1 MKMQIPLK
9 EFEQYTDEIILQR
22 GLEYYEDGQVN
33 EPEELSLG
41 VFNAIVEGTLDYTV
55 EVNIHNEKIVYFNCD
70 CPYDLGPVCK
80 HIVAVLYY
88 LREEI
93 FKVKTKSSISKKS
106 GKKKSTPQKNFTN
119 QVNELLKKISHKEL
133 KQFILEKVE
142 HNPPFRNIFLSA
154 FSYLNNQE
162 SKELYINQVKSILRN
177 ASARDGFIDWS
188 AARQVDREV
197 SELLDSAQNQYETK
211 NYKSAIF
218 ICTAVMEQMTE
229 ALQYAD
235 DSNGDIRGNIEIALE
250 ILYKMIQEKLPEEI
264 RIQLFEYCLSTY
276 ESHIFSGWDW
286 HLGML
291 EIASEISK
299 TNGEAQGILS
309 QIEKTPGTEYEKEV
323 LQSLKYDLLKK
334 IKGEKEADS
343 YLEQNISN
351 PLLRREA
358 LKKAIQSKEY
368 EKAISI
374 AHDGINHDLINKPG
388 LVMEWHDWLLKIAQ
402 IQKDKEKVIEYSRF
416 LFIDNFRHEQDYYQL
431 LKKNVQP
438 EKWNSFVEEMIK
450 EIVGKKRWLDFDLI
464 AGIYVKEEW
473 WGRLLELIKKNPS
486 LNVIENYERYLSK
499 DYPSELVKLYSD
511 ATIKY
516 LKNNVGR
523 KHYQIICKFLRRI
536 IKLGAREKSDELIAG
551 FRLEYP
557 KRRAL
562 IEELDRF

>member
-22 GLEYYEDGQVN
+22 GLDYYENGQVN

-55 EVNIHNEKIVYFNCD
+55 EVNLHNENIVYFNCD
-70 CPYDLGPVCK
+70 CPYDLGPICK

-106 GKKKSTPQKNFTN
+106 GKKKPTPQKNFTN
-119 QVNELLKKISHKEL
+119 QVNELLKKISHEEL
-133 KQFILEKVE
+133 KQFIIEKVE

-188 AARQVDREV
+188 AAHQVDSEV

-235 DSNGDIRGNIEIALE
+235 DSNGDIGGSIERAFG
-250 ILYKMIQEKLPEEI
+250 ILYNMAGEELTEEI
-264 RIQLFEYCLSTY
+264 RKQLFEYCLAAY
-276 ESHIFSGWDW
+276 ESQIYSGWDW
-286 HLGML
+286 HMGML
-291 EIASEISK
+291 EIAEEIFK
-299 TNGEAQGILS
+299 TDKEAQQILTLT
-309 QIEKTPGTEYEKEV
+309 EKTQESEYKQEIT
-323 LQSLKYDLLKK
+323 QSIKYSILKK
-334 IKGEKEADS
+334 IKKEREAES
-343 YLEQNISN
+343 FLEQNVSN
-351 PLLRREA
+351 PILRREA
-358 LKKAIQSKEY
+358 LANAIKKKEY

-374 AHDGINHDLINKPG
+374 AHDGINHDMKDKPG
-388 LVMEWHDWLLKIAQ
+388 LAKEWYDWLLKIAQ
-402 IQKDKEKVIEYSRF
+402 KQKDTEKIIEYSRF
-416 LFIDNFRHEQDYYQL
+416 LFIDNFRHEQDYYKL
-431 LKKNVQP
+431 LKQYVLP

-464 AGIYVKEEW
+464 AGIYIEEQW

-511 ATIKY
+511 AITEY
-516 LKNNVGR
+516 LKNNIGR

-536 IKLGAREKSDELIAG
+536 IKLGAREKSDELIAC
-551 FRLEYP
+551 FRAEYP

-562 IEELDRF
+562 MEELDGV